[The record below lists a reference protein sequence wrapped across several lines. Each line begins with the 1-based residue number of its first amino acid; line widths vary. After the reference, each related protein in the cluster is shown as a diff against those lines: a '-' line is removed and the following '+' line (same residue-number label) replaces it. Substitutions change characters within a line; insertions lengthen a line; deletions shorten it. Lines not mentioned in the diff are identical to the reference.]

1 MTAASSRSLRAVSEY
16 MSVVREAPDLYTVV
30 SESGREY
37 TVDLRDDPACT
48 CRDFQ
53 YRPEV
58 DECKHVLRARLE
70 TGRADVDR
78 IKGRL
83 ALAAIDAEEEAEAL
97 ERASE
102 AVRSDARRI
111 HRAVDRLEELA
122 GGSDAGGCGAESDG
136 EESGVETKREESGIG
151 PSSAEG

>member
-1 MTAASSRSLRAVSEY
+1 MTATSSRPLRAVSEY

-53 YRPEV
+53 YRQEV
-58 DECKHVLRARLE
+58 TECKHILRARLE
-70 TGRADVDR
+70 TGRADVDQ

-83 ALAAIDAEEEAEAL
+83 ALAAIDAEEEAEQL

-111 HRAVDRLEELA
+111 RRAVERLEELA
-122 GGSDAGGCGAESDG
+122 GEAHVEERSDEADAGESA
-136 EESGVETKREESGIG
+136 
-151 PSSAEG
+151 AEG